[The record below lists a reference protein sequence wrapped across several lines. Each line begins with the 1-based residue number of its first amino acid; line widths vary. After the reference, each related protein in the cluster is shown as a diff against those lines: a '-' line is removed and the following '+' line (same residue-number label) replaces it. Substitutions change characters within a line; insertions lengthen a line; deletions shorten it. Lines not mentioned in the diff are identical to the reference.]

1 MLSSVIVYGETDTGF
16 FEHLEDS
23 FIAKNLTHYASELLG
38 KGLYDEEELDTAL
51 HKAMNA
57 LTRASLPVVKHFRV
71 VYVSEQGIIKRDW
84 MVSDLGYRLIIFNAD
99 VSNPVV
105 AKLQVEVLANHLV

>member
-1 MLSSVIVYGETDTGF
+1 MHNSVIVYGDIDTGF
-16 FEHLEDS
+16 FEHLEDG
-23 FIAKNLTHYASELLG
+23 FIVKNLTHYASELLR
-38 KGLYDEEELDTAL
+38 KGLHDEVELDTAL

-57 LTRASLPVVKHFRV
+57 LTRASLPVVKHFRE
-71 VYVSEQGIIKRDW
+71 VYVSEEGMIKRDW